1 MEGRSKVVADAQV
14 GIKPSREV
22 RVAQF
27 GPQWPHYGE
36 VRIPDIAAPKCL
48 SLEKTIQ
55 VFAWTTCLDALHRW
69 RREALAA
76 GFTKLPALPAKEPG
90 EDECYAA
97 GDGALADGVAV
108 LESGFL
114 LGIK

>member
-1 MEGRSKVVADAQV
+1 MEGRSKVVADAQL

-55 VFAWTTCLDALHRW
+55 VFAMD
-69 RREALAA
+69 REVNVPVEVIF
-76 GFTKLPALPAKEPG
+76 GRE
-90 EDECYAA
+90 
-97 GDGALADGVAV
+97 GVM
-108 LESGFL
+108 
-114 LGIK
+114 